1 MTNGHAAI
9 DIAGTSYP
17 ITLPDFATREDIALA
32 WYTSASAADASTL
45 RRVAGAA
52 VGLCS
57 PVGRRAGASFD
68 GNGLLLYGGKVYG
81 WMREQGMTME
91 AVLTVGSDLYKLC
104 ADSVFPRE
112 AEVEARASFSDPNG
126 GSSIA

>member
-9 DIAGTSYP
+9 DLAGKSYP

-32 WYTSASAADASTL
+32 WHTAATAADGSAL

-57 PVGRRAGASFD
+57 PAGRRAGASFD
-68 GNGLLLYGGKVYG
+68 GTGLLLYGGKVYG
-81 WMREQGMTME
+81 WMREQGMTVE
-91 AVLTVGSDLYKLC
+91 AVLGVGADVVKLC

-112 AEVEARASFSDPNG
+112 AEVEARASFSDLNG
-126 GSSIA
+126 GGSTV

>member
-32 WYTSASAADASTL
+32 WYTSASAADGPAL

-57 PVGRRAGASFD
+57 PAGRRAGASFD

-81 WMREQGMTME
+81 WMREQGMTVE
-91 AVLTVGSDLYKLC
+91 AVLTVGADVVKLC